1 LRGLG
6 AAITEALARESAGV
20 IIDYRRSEAQARAL
34 ACYAAMRID
43 ELRANA
49 LRHER
54 SSVSPHHA

>member
-49 LRHER
+49 LR
-54 SSVSPHHA
+54 